1 MTPGSPRGEYSRKEG
16 NEMSVV
22 RSPATWL
29 TVAALALVAIVAFPG
44 IGLAGL
50 PIGIAGV
57 ASVLKAVTTS

>member
-1 MTPGSPRGEYSRKEG
+1 
-16 NEMSVV
+16 MSVV

-57 ASVLKAVTTS
+57 GLVLKAVTTS